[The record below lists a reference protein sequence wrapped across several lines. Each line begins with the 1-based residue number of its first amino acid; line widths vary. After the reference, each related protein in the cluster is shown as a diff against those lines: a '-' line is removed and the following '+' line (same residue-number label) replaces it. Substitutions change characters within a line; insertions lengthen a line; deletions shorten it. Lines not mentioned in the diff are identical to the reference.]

1 MALAFGTAAT
11 AIFIAGMMAAHSV
24 SEYLR
29 LSGRSAPL
37 LTAVTR
43 MAMRN
48 YSDEK
53 QTAFVKAPLYF
64 AAGILLSLLVF
75 PAPYNY
81 VAIAVV
87 TLGDGFASV
96 VGRTYGRHKIPRSG
110 GKTVEG
116 TAAGIAC
123 AFAGS
128 LLFAP
133 PSIALIAA
141 LVGMT
146 AELLPLRVSDNL
158 TVPLLSGLSVTVT
171 GTLA

>member
-1 MALAFGTAAT
+1 MAIAFGATITAV
-11 AIFIAGMMAAHSV
+11 FIAAMMAAYTI

-48 YSDEK
+48 YSGEK
-53 QTAFVKAPLYF
+53 QTTFVRAPLYF
-64 AAGILLSLLVF
+64 AAGILVSLLAF

-96 VGRTYGRHKIPRSG
+96 AGRTYGRHKIPHSG

-116 TAAGIAC
+116 TIAGIAC

-128 LLFAP
+128 LVFAP
-133 PSIALIAA
+133 PSIALAAA

-146 AELLPLRVSDNL
+146 VEFLPLRVSDNL
-158 TVPLLSGLSVTVT
+158 TVPLLSGLSATII
-171 GTLA
+171 GNL